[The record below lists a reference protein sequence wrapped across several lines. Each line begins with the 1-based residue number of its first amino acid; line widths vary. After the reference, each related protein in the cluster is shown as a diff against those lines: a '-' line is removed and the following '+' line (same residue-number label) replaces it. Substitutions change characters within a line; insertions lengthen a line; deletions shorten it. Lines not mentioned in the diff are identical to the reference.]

1 MSERF
6 FPKLTLTV
14 SSFETGIS
22 ERRLGCES
30 SKPHQWIPF
39 EMLMLMDVWT
49 GGLHPPSSIAVG
61 FLSLPVER
69 KKKTFRSS
77 LVPCRTIFRPVEIRI
92 PTT

>member
-49 GGLHPPSSIAVG
+49 GGLHPPSSIAAG

-69 KKKTFRSS
+69 KKT
-77 LVPCRTIFRPVEIRI
+77 I
-92 PTT
+92 PTFIGSLSYNFSTGRN